1 MDEPAMAMTRSA
13 NHPAAPPDVT
23 GPFPVAEVMRRI
35 QAALREGAPPSYE
48 ALLAFGEPR
57 VG

>member
-1 MDEPAMAMTRSA
+1 MTATRPASA
-13 NHPAAPPDVT
+13 PAAHPDLPGT
-23 GPFPVAEVMRRI
+23 YPVAEVMRRI
-35 QAALREGAPPSYE
+35 QAALREGTPPSYE